1 MRRPYQ
7 IRILDLL
14 LLTTGAAL
22 AIQLWPRT
30 GFRVQI
36 ALAGWTALCGLQ
48 LFLFRKS
55 WSSAPNEQ
63 DRARFAAY
71 VIAYPACF
79 VPIVVWLLVM
89 ISLLLD
95 AVGVYISDSDL
106 FVPMLFLMAVWC
118 YALIALPCSF
128 FTAHKPTNDQSFLWL
143 RIVAMINLT
152 APIIPLSI

>member
-14 LLTTGAAL
+14 LLTTGVAL

-30 GFRVQI
+30 GFRVQL

-48 LFLFRKS
+48 IFLLRKS
-55 WSSAPNEQ
+55 WSSAPNEK

-79 VPIVVWLLVM
+79 VPIVAWLFGMV
-89 ISLLLD
+89 SLLLEEMRINLS
-95 AVGVYISDSDL
+95 VGDS
-106 FVPMLFLMAVWC
+106 FVPMLFLIAAWGYAV
-118 YALIALPCSF
+118 IAIPISF

-143 RIVAMINLT
+143 RIVAMINLV
-152 APIIPLSI
+152 APVIPAST